1 MKVLTLV
8 LASTLS
14 FGSVASDSVEMCSE
28 YSELA
33 GSIMTS
39 RQLNVSMA
47 DIYNVLKESPVGIE
61 MMKEAYKVPLYS
73 VESNKENAV
82 MEFKNDIFMLCI
94 QGRED
99 L

>member
-47 DIYNVLKESPVGIE
+47 DVYGVLKESPVGIE
-61 MMKEAYKVPLYS
+61 MLKEAYKVPLYS